1 MTAVLH
7 VAVCWNIRV
16 WSGTPESHQRGDNP
30 TPADNQQET
39 SSLLIMQF
47 QENAD
52 GELERAF
59 RVPRIRWHENADGE
73 LEPPRQET
81 RSLLRSSLDEDR
93 MVKED

>member
-1 MTAVLH
+1 MWLYAGTSEYGAVPPR
-7 VAVCWNIRV
+7 VIKGVTIRLLRTI
-16 WSGTPESHQRGDNP
+16 SRKPLPS
-30 TPADNQQET
+30 
-39 SSLLIMQF
+39 LIMQF

-59 RVPRIRWHENADGE
+59 RVPRTRWHENADGE

-81 RSLLRSSLDEDR
+81 RSLLHSSLDEDR